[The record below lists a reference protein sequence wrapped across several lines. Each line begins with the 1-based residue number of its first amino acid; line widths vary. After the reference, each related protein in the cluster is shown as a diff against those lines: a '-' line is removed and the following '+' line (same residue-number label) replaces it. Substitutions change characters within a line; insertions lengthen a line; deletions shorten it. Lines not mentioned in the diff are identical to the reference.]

1 MKKFFSS
8 LLLSSLL
15 LANAQAGFGI
25 AAGATA
31 AKIIAEY
38 NGRNIEEKVVPY
50 VATGVGIMFLSGI
63 VVAITNRGDVFG
75 PWGYIF
81 FLDANGNLPQE
92 HISATL
98 QKAYPFLDN
107 QLVINNLSQAMKKK
121 YEATKVN
128 FVSLDENEVATIL
141 APADLSSEEGQLI
154 IDDLK

>member
-15 LANAQAGFGI
+15 LTNAQAGFGI

-31 AKIIAEY
+31 AKIIAEH
-38 NGRNIEEKVVPY
+38 NGRNIEDQVVPY
-50 VATGVGIMFLSGI
+50 VATGVGIMFVSGL

-92 HISATL
+92 NITML
-98 QKAYPFLDN
+98 LEKQYPFLDN
-107 QLVINNLSQAMKKK
+107 QMVISNLSQAMKAK
-121 YEATKVN
+121 YEATKMDL
-128 FVSLDENEVATIL
+128 VSLNESEITTIL
-141 APADLSSEEGQLI
+141 APADLSIEEANI
-154 IDDLK
+154 IINDLK